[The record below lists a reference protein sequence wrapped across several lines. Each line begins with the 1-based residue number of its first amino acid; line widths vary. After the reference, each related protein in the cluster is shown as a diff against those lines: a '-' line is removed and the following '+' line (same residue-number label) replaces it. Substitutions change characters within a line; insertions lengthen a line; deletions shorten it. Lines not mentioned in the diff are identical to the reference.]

1 MNGESKHGY
10 GHTTLTLLKKSI
22 IFAAYE
28 MSPDILKGKESG
40 CFLCPIFYV
49 LGAKGK
55 ELRRHGKSCYPF
67 LSFCPTYTFVILSE
81 VEICPSKKRYHFYQG
96 YFAQP

>member
-1 MNGESKHGY
+1 
-10 GHTTLTLLKKSI
+10 
-22 IFAAYE
+22 

-49 LGAKGK
+49 LGANGK

-67 LSFCPTYTFVILSE
+67 LSFCPTY
-81 VEICPSKKRYHFYQG
+81 ICPSKNDTTSIRAILHSLDDKNCSISNYYLSSQH
-96 YFAQP
+96 A